1 MSRMPIVHIHL
12 LEGRPE
18 EKIKEV
24 IREVTGTI
32 SAVLGSPK
40 ENVRVI
46 VSEVPKSHWGVAGI
60 SMSDKQRK

>member
-32 SAVLGSPK
+32 STVLA
-40 ENVRVI
+40 R
-46 VSEVPKSHWGVAGI
+46 
-60 SMSDKQRK
+60 QRKTCG

>member
-1 MSRMPIVHIHL
+1 MPIVHIHL
-12 LEGRPE
+12 LEGRPR
-18 EKIKEV
+18 EKITEV
-24 IREVTGTI
+24 IREVTDTI

-60 SMSDKQRK
+60 PMSDQQSK